1 MNEWENSSPNL
12 REPYKN
18 CTKKHYHDFNN
29 GEFSFNYPFNNKN
42 EKVAEYLKDKQ
53 FIMVCPEQLG
63 GLSTPRDPS
72 EIIRLD
78 GNAVIEG
85 KTSVINNKRLDVT
98 KKFKQGAMETLKIA
112 DLYGCKKA
120 ILKEG
125 SPSCGSSLIY
135 DGTFTGK
142 KVSGV
147 GVTTALLR
155 QNGIEV
161 ISEKD
166 IM

>member
-1 MNEWENSSPNL
+1 
-12 REPYKN
+12 
-18 CTKKHYHDFNN
+18 
-29 GEFSFNYPFNNKN
+29 
-42 EKVAEYLKDKQ
+42 
-53 FIMVCPEQLG
+53 MVCPEQLG

-98 KKFKQGAMETLKIA
+98 EKFKQGAMETLKIA

-125 SPSCGSSLIY
+125 SPSCGSSCIY

-142 KVSGV
+142 KIHGV

>member
-1 MNEWENSSPNL
+1 
-12 REPYKN
+12 
-18 CTKKHYHDFNN
+18 
-29 GEFSFNYPFNNKN
+29 
-42 EKVAEYLKDKQ
+42 
-53 FIMVCPEQLG
+53 
-63 GLSTPRDPS
+63 
-72 EIIRLD
+72 
-78 GNAVIEG
+78 
-85 KTSVINNKRLDVT
+85 
-98 KKFKQGAMETLKIA
+98 METLKIA

-125 SPSCGSSLIY
+125 SPSCGSSCIY

-142 KVSGV
+142 KIHGV

>member
-1 MNEWENSSPNL
+1 MILVSACL
-12 REPYKN
+12 LGIN
-18 CTKKHYHDFNN
+18 CKYN
-29 GEFSFNYPFNNKN
+29 GDNNKN

-72 EIIRLD
+72 EI
-78 GNAVIEG
+78 
-85 KTSVINNKRLDVT
+85 
-98 KKFKQGAMETLKIA
+98 
-112 DLYGCKKA
+112 YGCKKA